1 MLNNYIAV
9 LNFLSKKFNVKTSQD
24 WHLIFFFSL
33 RVGQILMLNNFG
45 SYIGYF
51 EYPSVVV

>member
-24 WHLIFFFSL
+24 WHLIFFSF
-33 RVGQILMLNNFG
+33 RDGQILMLNNFG